1 MGCMNEV
8 HFWLDDWE
16 HECCGDHRKVGDRIK
31 VPLWFEDLAVTTDD
45 EPVVKALPDGLMV
58 VVGDVVNRKQSQP
71 FLLVDAGQLTVA
83 CRQRFDGTRVRCEGR
98 LWEERHED
106 SVPTVKGTVIGMRW
120 HKGLYEKTKEGHRRI
135 GFAEPTVIY
144 NTDKFPGYPVPE
156 SPNLRKARENVR
168 SGKAKGRI
176 TYKAAPMEDF
186 VPAGWAFEFI
196 IEV

>member
-1 MGCMNEV
+1 MGCVNEV

-31 VPLWFEDLAVTTDD
+31 VPLWFGDLAVTTDD
-45 EPVVKALPDGLMV
+45 EPVVKPLPDGSMV

-83 CRQRFDGTRVRCEGR
+83 GRQRFDGTRVRCEGR
-98 LWEERHED
+98 QWEERHEE

-120 HKGLYEKTKEGHRRI
+120 HKALYEKTKAGHRRI

-144 NTDKFPGYPVPE
+144 NTDKFTRLSGARVPKPAE
-156 SPNLRKARENVR
+156 SPREREVRQGEGPHHLQSRSDGGLRSSRMGV
-168 SGKAKGRI
+168 
-176 TYKAAPMEDF
+176 
-186 VPAGWAFEFI
+186 
-196 IEV
+196 